1 MQLNEA
7 SASYSKMVR
16 FASKNSERS
25 CYAKKKLYAA
35 VSFLLF
41 ERQRNFHL
49 TYLSYFLKKKKK
61 EISDSDVKSN

>member
-25 CYAKKKLYAA
+25 CYEKKLYATI
-35 VSFLLF
+35 SFLLF

-49 TYLSYFLKKKKK
+49 TYLSFF
-61 EISDSDVKSN
+61 